1 MKLRIKESRKAAG
14 MKQRELAKA
23 LGVSVAYIS
32 KIERGETPINLQNL
46 EKISK
51 ALNEPIQNL
60 VEFDHFDHYAGPSDE
75 R

>member
-1 MKLRIKESRKAAG
+1 MKLRIKEARKAAG

-32 KIERGETPINLQNL
+32 RMERGETPTNLQNL
-46 EKISK
+46 EKISE
-51 ALNEPIQNL
+51 ALNAPIQEL
-60 VEFDHFDHYAGPSDE
+60 VHFDHYAGPSDE

>member
-1 MKLRIKESRKAAG
+1 MKLKIKEVRKAAG

-32 KIERGETPINLQNL
+32 RMERGETPVNLQNL
-46 EKISK
+46 EKISE
-51 ALNEPIQNL
+51 ALNAPIQEL
-60 VEFDHFDHYAGPSDE
+60 VNFDHFDHFEGPADE